1 MFDEISAS
9 MLIINWRKACA
20 VHREKKGYCCEKTF
34 QVVQRF
40 SMF

>member
-20 VHREKKGYCCEKTF
+20 VHREKKSYCEKTF
-34 QVVQRF
+34 KVVQRF